1 MPRPTSPA
9 AASSALAPAF
19 VLCLA
24 LFAAACGGDDDGG
37 DGSSGDA
44 GAADAAALDASPIPP
59 DGAAACAPGACPCF
73 TNYDCPD
80 GYACTSQDES
90 GEEVW
95 CTPGERGTGLAGE
108 PCEGEGDC
116 RSALCI
122 DDHEG
127 KLLCSDLCEDET
139 TCPDSLP
146 TCLYIGFGIDES
158 ICAPAD

>member
-1 MPRPTSPA
+1 MLRSTSPRI
-9 AASSALAPAF
+9 ALA
-19 VLCLA
+19 LLLGLA
-24 LFAAACGGDDDGG
+24 LATAACGGDDDGG
-37 DGSSGDA
+37 GDGTAGGDA
-44 GAADAAALDASPIPP
+44 GAADAAALDAAPMPP
-59 DGAAACAPGACPCF
+59 DGATACAPGECPCF

-95 CTPGERGTGLAGE
+95 CSPGERGTGLAGE

-122 DDHEG
+122 DDDEG
-127 KLLCSDLCEDET
+127 QLLCSDVCEDES

-158 ICAPAD
+158 ICAPVE